1 MDRASLPNGRLGV
14 ILSRYVVRELALP
27 TAISL
32 AGLTTLILAKDLLS
46 FSDFV
51 INRGFGVAVVALIA
65 SYEVAPLVVR
75 TLPFAVLVG
84 TLVGV
89 GRLRADLEILTL
101 EAVGISSRRLIVPA
115 LAFAT
120 VMTVAGLL
128 LSLFIAPWATR
139 SLGATL
145 RQMAVENPGL
155 ALRAGTVHE
164 FNGVK
169 LVARE
174 VSARGDQLRGVFL
187 WVPDRGQTIFAERGE
202 LVPQSAGVMQL
213 ALHDGV
219 MLPFPR
225 DKDEETRFETFWQ
238 TLRDNPERV
247 RRNEEFLTGVSLGQL
262 MTFAWANTDD
272 KDLLQRTQ
280 MEFHRRFSYPAA
292 SLFFGLLAVPL
303 ALTGRRFSRAAGG
316 VTGLLVTVV
325 YYGLMQLGSGLVQA
339 GAVDAGVGVWLPNC
353 IVGLLATVLLWQ
365 EKLRPAWSHRSRR
378 QRDFTREP
386 RRSADRFPRFQGYL
400 LQRYVARRYTQL
412 LLLSFALLLIGY
424 LLVDVLER
432 LQWFARYHADTLK
445 ALRFYSVRIPLL
457 ASQVIPMSL
466 LLATALTVS
475 LLSAY
480 RELLG
485 MRACGVPVVRALR
498 PILLIAGVIAPGYFL
513 LNEIVVPRTNTLAD
527 RLKETE
533 IKNRAPQPGPLHMMI
548 WYRAGTHVYQTTQL
562 DPQLGEAQEISIY
575 DLGPNGLP
583 VSRIDARAAKHV
595 GKGVWELVDP
605 VRVEISDQGLQ
616 ETPVDLRA
624 QLGEAPSEPLD
635 TKQLGA
641 WKLVRE
647 IRDTEA
653 NGYDATTYRVDFHV
667 KLAAP
672 FTCMLLPAVALFFA
686 IGGPPF
692 PSPALTLLTS
702 SVLGVGHILLTGV
715 CASLGY
721 GGFLPPSLAGWAPSA
736 GLAVLAGL
744 LARRSHG

>member
-1 MDRASLPNGRLGV
+1 MDRACLPNGRLGV
-14 ILSRYVVRELALP
+14 TLNRYVVRELALP

-32 AGLTTLILAKDLLS
+32 AGLTVLLLAKDLLN

-51 INRGFGVAVVALIA
+51 INRGFGVGVVALIA
-65 SYEVAPLVVR
+65 FYEVVPLAVH

-84 TLVGV
+84 ALVGLA
-89 GRLRADLEILTL
+89 RLRADLEILTL
-101 EAVGISSRRLIVPA
+101 EAAGISSRRLVVPVLA
-115 LAFAT
+115 LAAM
-120 VMTVAGLL
+120 MTIAGLL

-139 SLGATL
+139 SLEASL
-145 RQMAVENPGL
+145 RRMAVENPGL
-155 ALRAGTVHE
+155 SLRPGTVRE

-169 LVARE
+169 LIVRE

-202 LVPQSAGVMQL
+202 LALQSEGVLQL
-213 ALHDGV
+213 VLHDGV
-219 MLPFPR
+219 LLPFPR

-238 TLRDNPERV
+238 TLRDNPERL
-247 RRNEEFLTGVSLGQL
+247 RRNEEFLTGVSLRQL
-262 MTFAWANTDD
+262 ITFAWIKTDD
-272 KDLLQRTQ
+272 ADLAQRAQ
-280 MEFHRRFSYPAA
+280 LEFHRRFSYPAA

-303 ALTGRRFSRAAGG
+303 ALTGRRFSRAAGA

-325 YYGLMQLGSGLVQA
+325 YYGLVQLGNGLVQA
-339 GAVDAGVGVWLPNC
+339 GTVDAGVGVWLPNYV
-353 IVGLLATVLLWQ
+353 VGLLAMVLLWR
-365 EKLRPAWSHRSRR
+365 EKLQPMWGRRISRP
-378 QRDFTREP
+378 RDFAPEP
-386 RRSADRFPRFQGYL
+386 RRSADRFPGFQGYV
-400 LQRYVARRYTQL
+400 LQRYVARQYTQL
-412 LLLSFALLLIGY
+412 LLLSFALLLMSY

-485 MRACGVPVVRALR
+485 MRACGVSVVRALR
-498 PILLIAGVIAPGYFL
+498 PILLIAGVIAPAYFL
-513 LNEIVVPRTNTLAD
+513 LNEIVVPRTNALAD
-527 RLKETE
+527 RFKETE

-583 VSRIDARAAKHV
+583 MSRIDARAAKHV

-616 ETPVDLRA
+616 ETPVALRA
-624 QLGEAPSEPLD
+624 QLGEAPSETLD

-641 WKLVRE
+641 WELVRE
-647 IRDTEA
+647 IRDTEI

-672 FTCMLLPAVALFFA
+672 FTCLLLPAVALFFA

-692 PSPALTLLTS
+692 PGPALTILVS
-702 SVLGVGHILLTGV
+702 GVLGVGHILLTGV

-736 GLAVLAGL
+736 GLAALVGVF
-744 LARRSHG
+744 ARRSHG

>member
-1 MDRASLPNGRLGV
+1 MDRACLPSGRLGAT
-14 ILSRYVVRELALP
+14 LSRYVARELALP

-65 SYEVAPLVVR
+65 FYEVVPLVVR

-84 TLVGV
+84 TLAGL

-101 EAVGISSRRLIVPA
+101 EAAGISSRRLVVPV

-120 VMTVAGLL
+120 VMTAAGLL

-139 SLGATL
+139 SLEITL
-145 RQMAVENPGL
+145 RRMAVENPGL

-164 FNGVK
+164 FSGVK

-187 WVPDRGQTIFAERGE
+187 WIPDHGQTIFAERGE
-202 LVPQSAGVMQL
+202 LAPQSAGVMQL

-219 MLPFPR
+219 ILPFPR
-225 DKDEETRFETFWQ
+225 GKGEETRFETFWQ
-238 TLRDNPERV
+238 TLRDNVEPV

-262 MTFAWANTDD
+262 ITLAWAKSDD
-272 KDLLQRTQ
+272 ADLAQRAR

-292 SLFFGLLAVPL
+292 SVFFSLLAVPL
-303 ALTGRRFSRAAGG
+303 ALTGHRFSRAAGG

-325 YYGLMQLGSGLVQA
+325 YYGLVQLGSGLVQA
-339 GAVDAGVGVWLPNC
+339 GVTSAGVGVWLPNW
-353 IVGLLATVLLWQ
+353 VVSALAMALLWK
-365 EKLRPAWSHRSRR
+365 ERLWPARSRKISH
-378 QRDFTREP
+378 QRDFTREA
-386 RRSADRFPRFQGYL
+386 RRSEVRFLPFPGYL
-400 LQRYVARRYTQL
+400 LQRYVARHYAQM
-412 LLLSFALLLIGY
+412 LLLSFALLLVSY

-457 ASQVIPMSL
+457 ASRVIPMSL
-466 LLATALTVS
+466 LLATTLTVS
-475 LLSAY
+475 VLSAH
-480 RELLG
+480 RELVG
-485 MRACGVPVVRALR
+485 MRACGVSVVRALT
-498 PILLIAGVIAPGYFL
+498 PILVIAGIIAPGYFL
-513 LNEIVVPRTNTLAD
+513 LNEVVVPRTNALAD
-527 RLKETE
+527 WLKDTE
-533 IKNRAPQPGPLHMMI
+533 IKNRTPQASPLRMLI
-548 WYRAGTHVYQTTQL
+548 WYRAGTKVYQTTQL

-575 DLGPNGLP
+575 DLGTNGLP
-583 VSRIDARAAKHV
+583 VSRTDARAAKHV
-595 GKGVWELVDP
+595 GNGVWELVDP
-605 VRVEISDQGLQ
+605 VRTEISEQGLH
-616 ETPVDLRA
+616 ETPAAPRA
-624 QLGEAPSEPLD
+624 QLGEAPSETLD
-635 TKQLGA
+635 TMHLGV
-641 WKLVRE
+641 WQLVRE
-647 IRDTEA
+647 IHDTEV

-672 FTCMLLPAVALFFA
+672 FTCLLLPAVALFFA

-692 PSPALTLLTS
+692 PGPALTILTS

-736 GLAVLAGL
+736 GLAALVGVF
-744 LARRSHG
+744 ARRSHG